1 MGSDTSS
8 TSIRRPLLRSASAAI
23 GGKWFR
29 PRFRS
34 RRR

>member
-1 MGSDTSS
+1 VKCSGASS
-8 TSIRRPLLRSASAAI
+8 TSIRRPLRWL

-34 RRR
+34 QRW